1 MEITLT
7 GNSTSPGTWNRQLHE
22 HRWGKLK
29 KFAKLASLQW
39 QPGWCHASGVQ
50 ESLWGKPPSIFF
62 KSISGLNFG
71 KKYSYRNVFIDVQIR
86 FSSDVQSVLRC
97 IVTLGLDSSERRVV
111 HETLIRWSQYFLQLP
126 KMPWLPIYSRVCK
139 RRSQKV
145 KEKELEESSLPIS

>member
-1 MEITLT
+1 M
-7 GNSTSPGTWNRQLHE
+7 
-22 HRWGKLK
+22 
-29 KFAKLASLQW
+29 
-39 QPGWCHASGVQ
+39 
-50 ESLWGKPPSIFF
+50 
-62 KSISGLNFG
+62 
-71 KKYSYRNVFIDVQIR
+71 
-86 FSSDVQSVLRC
+86 QSVLRC